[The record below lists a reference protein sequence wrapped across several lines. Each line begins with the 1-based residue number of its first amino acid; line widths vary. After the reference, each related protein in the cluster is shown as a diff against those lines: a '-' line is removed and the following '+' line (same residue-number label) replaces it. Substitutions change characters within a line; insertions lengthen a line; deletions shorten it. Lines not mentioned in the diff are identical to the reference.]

1 MKQVN
6 IQVPSRMLAL
16 FVGLL
21 LTVGAFAQQIT
32 VKGHVKDA
40 TGEPIIGATV
50 KVAGAQQGTVSD
62 FDGNF
67 TLKADQ
73 GQTLSVSYIGYQT
86 ATVKAAPS
94 IQVTLLDDQTVLQDG
109 VVIGY
114 GTVKKSDATGSVMS
128 VEADQ
133 LNKGLATSP
142 ADLLQGKTP
151 GVSITTNSGAPGA
164 GSKIRIR
171 GGSSLSASN
180 DPLIVIDGLP
190 ISSTDISGGDVLNTI
205 NPNDIESFSILKDAS
220 ATAIYG
226 SRASNGVILITT
238 KKGKAG
244 AKPRVSI
251 DMSASVKTVAKKVD
265 VLGADAFRDFFM
277 ANYGGNADAV
287 AALGNASTKW
297 QDEIYRTAFSEEI
310 NASVAG
316 GYVAKGLDFKMP
328 YRLSAGFLNND
339 GTLKTTGMSRGTVGL
354 NLTPTL
360 LEDRLTINL
369 NGKGVFTHNSYADE
383 GAIGAAVQYDPLKPV
398 YNDDGT
404 FHYWM
409 SNGAP
414 NTMSTLNPV
423 ALLEQQNKDSYVR
436 RFVGNAQFD
445 YKFKFLEGLRANLNL
460 GLDFSTT
467 TGWNVSDYQSE
478 TSYHDKTQNGTGA
491 WEKYTQLRRD
501 QTLEFYLAYA
511 KELKE
516 LKSRFDV
523 LGGYSWQRFY
533 NSTTDMKIANDGSE
547 KEYSV
552 DKPVFK
558 TESYLVSFYGR
569 LNYTLMDRY
578 LLTATLRN
586 DGTSRF
592 QNNKWGLFPS
602 VALAWRI
609 SEEAFLKNV
618 DALSNL
624 KLRLGYGITGQ
635 QNINQGDYPS
645 IATYHTNQG
654 GSYYMFGNNVIV
666 PITAKGYDSNIK
678 WEETT
683 TYNVGLDFGFLRN
696 RINGSI
702 DVYKRV
708 TNDLLNKVPVASGTN
723 LTNYL
728 LMNVGDMEN
737 KGIEVALNV
746 VPIEQK
752 DLRWEIGVNVAYN
765 KNEITRLTASDDP
778 SYLGV
783 ETGDISGGVGNHI
796 QIQQVGNP
804 INSFYVFQ
812 QVYDEAGKPLEGV
825 YVDRNRDG
833 KITDDDR
840 YVYYKPDADVNI
852 GLNTELS
859 YKKWTLSA
867 SLRSSLGNYVY
878 NNVASN
884 TEMKADMWTNNF
896 ICNRVESATYSDF
909 SQAQYRSDYYVEN
922 ASWLK
927 LDKVT
932 LAYNIC
938 DWARVNFTAQ
948 NVFTIT
954 NYKGVDPEVG
964 NGIDNNMYPRPR
976 TFLVGASFNF

>member
-1 MKQVN
+1 MMKQVN
-6 IQVPSRMLAL
+6 IQIPLRML
-16 FVGLL
+16 GLL
-21 LTVGAFAQQIT
+21 LGLFLSVGAFAQID

-50 KVAGAQQGTVSD
+50 RVDGTQTATVTD

-67 TLKADQ
+67 ALKANE
-73 GQTLSVSYIGYQT
+73 GATITISYVGYQN
-86 ATVKAAPS
+86 ATVKAAPNVN
-94 IQVTLLDDQTVLQDG
+94 VTLVDDETVLQDV

-114 GTVKKSDATGSVMS
+114 GTVRKSDATGSVMS

-151 GVSITTNSGAPGA
+151 GVQITTNSGAPGA
-164 GSKIRIR
+164 GAKIRIR

-244 AKPRVSI
+244 AKPRINV
-251 DMSASVKTVAKKVD
+251 DMSGTFKTVAKKVD
-265 VLGADAFRDFFM
+265 VLSADAFREFFM
-277 ANYGGNADAV
+277 ANYGDKAEAV
-287 AALGNASTKW
+287 AALGDANTNW
-297 QDEIYRTAFSEEI
+297 QDEIYRTAFAEEI
-310 NASVAG
+310 NASVTG
-316 GYVAKGLDFKMP
+316 GYVSGSKAFKMP
-328 YRLSAGFLNND
+328 YRISAGFLNND
-339 GTLKTTGMSRGTVGL
+339 GTLKTTGMTRGTVGF

-360 LEDRLTINL
+360 LDDRLTINL
-369 NGKGVFTHNSYADE
+369 NGKGVFTHNSFADE

-398 YNDDGT
+398 DNK
-404 FHYWM
+404 WM

-423 ALLEQQNKDSYVR
+423 AMLNEQNKDSYVR

-445 YKFKFLEGLRANLNL
+445 YKFKFLDGLRANLNL
-460 GLDFSTT
+460 GLDYSTT
-467 TGWNVSDYQSE
+467 SGWNVSDPGSE
-478 TSYHDKTQNGTGA
+478 ISYHNKIENGTGA
-491 WEKYTQLRRD
+491 WQKYTQLRRD

-511 KELKE
+511 KDLKQIN
-516 LKSRFDV
+516 SRFDV
-523 LGGYSWQRFY
+523 LAGYSWQHFY
-533 NSTTDMKIANDGSE
+533 NKTTDVKYANDGSNV
-547 KEYSV
+547 EYPVS
-552 DKPVFK
+552 KPLFK
-558 TESYLVSFYGR
+558 TESYLISFYGR
-569 LNYTLMDRY
+569 LNYTFMDRY
-578 LLTATLRN
+578 LFTFTLRD

-592 QNNKWGLFPS
+592 KNNKWGLFPS
-602 VALAWRI
+602 AALAWRI
-609 SEEAFLKNV
+609 SEEAFLKDV
-618 DALSNL
+618 DWVSNL

-635 QNINQGDYPS
+635 QNIGQGDYPS
-645 IATYHTNQG
+645 IATYHTNQS
-654 GSYYMFGNNVIV
+654 GSLYMFGNSVIT
-666 PITAKGYDSNIK
+666 PITPKGYAAQIK

-683 TYNVGLDFGFLRN
+683 TYNIGLDFGFARN

-702 DVYKRV
+702 DVYQRK
-708 TNDLLNKVPVASGTN
+708 TKDLLNEVPVASGTN

-737 KGIEVALNV
+737 KGIEAALNV
-746 VPIEQK
+746 VPIEKK
-752 DLRWEIGVNVAYN
+752 DLRWEVGVNVAYN
-765 KNEITRLTASDDP
+765 KNEITKLTASDDP

-783 ETGDISGGVGNHI
+783 ETGGISGGVGNNI
-796 QIQQVGNP
+796 QIHRVGNP
-804 INSFYVFQ
+804 ISSFFVFQ
-812 QVYDEAGKPLEGV
+812 QVYGEDGKPLEGV
-825 YVDRNRDG
+825 YVDRNHDG
-833 KITDDDR
+833 QITDDDR

-852 GLNTELS
+852 GFNTELS

-896 ICNRVESATYSDF
+896 ICNRVSTAPYTNF
-909 SQAQYRSDYYVEN
+909 AQAQYKSDYYVQN
-922 ASWLK
+922 ASYLK

-932 LAYNIC
+932 LAYNIAS
-938 DWARVNFTAQ
+938 WVRVNFTAQ
-948 NVFTIT
+948 NIFTIT
-954 NYKGVDPEVG
+954 NYDGVDPEVG
-964 NGIDNNMYPRPR
+964 NGIDNNMYPRSR
-976 TFLVGASFNF
+976 NFILGASFNF